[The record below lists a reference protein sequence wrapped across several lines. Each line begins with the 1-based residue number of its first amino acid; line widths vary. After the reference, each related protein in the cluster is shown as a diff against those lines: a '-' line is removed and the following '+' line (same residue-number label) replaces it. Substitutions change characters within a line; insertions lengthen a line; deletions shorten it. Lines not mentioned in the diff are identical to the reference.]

1 MGLEPVHAAG
11 PAPGV
16 DPTPVVEDLAAETLQ
31 TAQGAEGSFVR
42 RILHRL
48 EFEQFI
54 WLTSQPFLDGGKL
67 TTKGPERLKSSFEW
81 IAKLIQ
87 NPERRRM
94 VHKDTEG
101 AAFQA
106 CSVPPSA
113 VRSDVMGHHHSV
125 VPYNHSKDE
134 FENYL
139 KAFEYVEKL
148 YEDSCRAIAERQ
160 IAQKTLEANINEA
173 SAKLDGSRRTI
184 DKKKALVPKLDE
196 ESRRADAAV
205 KEAEQHLQDV
215 VSGELKKEIQ
225 DYVNC

>member
-1 MGLEPVHAAG
+1 M
-11 PAPGV
+11 
-16 DPTPVVEDLAAETLQ
+16 
-31 TAQGAEGSFVR
+31 
-42 RILHRL
+42 
-48 EFEQFI
+48 
-54 WLTSQPFLDGGKL
+54 
-67 TTKGPERLKSSFEW
+67 
-81 IAKLIQ
+81 
-87 NPERRRM
+87 
-94 VHKDTEG
+94 
-101 AAFQA
+101 
-106 CSVPPSA
+106 
-113 VRSDVMGHHHSV
+113 
-125 VPYNHSKDE
+125 PYNHSKDE